1 VKIFVSSV
9 RRGLEEERD
18 ALPGLISA
26 IGHTP
31 VRFEDF
37 TAQPLPSRGD
47 CLAGVA
53 TADAYLLILGP
64 NYGYRCPDTG
74 QSPTHDEWVAAQSAG
89 IPRLVYR
96 KQGVTFEAEH
106 MTVAAILRRADR
118 VLLVRETRAEIEVW
132 RPPGGVVEPG
142 ELLTEAVVRE
152 VNEESGLLVERIG
165 PLGRSPGWG
174 LAPHCSAGPAIR
186 AVIGPSSR

>member
-1 VKIFVSSV
+1 MRVFISSV

-26 IGHTP
+26 IGHSP

-37 TAQPLPSRGD
+37 TAQPLPSREA

-53 TADAYLLILGP
+53 TADVYLLILGP
-64 NYGYRCPDTG
+64 NYGYRFPDTG

-96 KQGVTFEAEH
+96 KEGVTFAAEQ
-106 MTVAAILRRADR
+106 
-118 VLLVRETRAEIEVW
+118 ET
-132 RPPGGVVEPG
+132 
-142 ELLTEAVVRE
+142 
-152 VNEESGLLVERIG
+152 
-165 PLGRSPGWG
+165 
-174 LAPHCSAGPAIR
+174 
-186 AVIGPSSR
+186 